1 MESHHKIRSLN
12 TFTTHKS
19 HWYIFSLKD
28 LHVHP
33 TLGRAAKQKNKQ
45 TKSNK
50 ETKKTNNNNNNK
62 HFFNRTPRPLILH
75 SSSRTTCFDNGVDEF
90 AAEIGCDKNAATSRC
105 CVLLFGVKA
114 ARSGGMEKEMT
125 PTPTRIP
132 RYQRL
137 LFLVD
142 TPNHSCRLV
151 SMFLWL
157 LSLRFLAHW
166 CWLVLSQF
174 GSPQWNFEKADQPL
188 GGLDLNISDLVA
200 FTPDNPPTHIT
211 THRFSINKKLHRQ
224 KHEATLNLTTHIYFP
239 LAYNAYAVWKI
250 NPSAIS
256 CSLSST
262 SPVAGLFS
270 KSWRWMQHGNMDP
283 SDTRQPAIPKYFPI
297 FFHLKME
304 SFVPNTKV
312 RFKECVRTYYLKHWC
327 KPNKNMVTIDSS
339 YVSKFLAMRNT
350 SKSSSKGCQ
359 AQIVNGMWMGTYH
372 CVERLSWSKFI
383 TSRLFRT
390 MCYPIHSIA
399 LRFVIYEDT
408 RYVTY
413 CNMKITI
420 EQK

>member
-1 MESHHKIRSLN
+1 
-12 TFTTHKS
+12 
-19 HWYIFSLKD
+19 
-28 LHVHP
+28 
-33 TLGRAAKQKNKQ
+33 
-45 TKSNK
+45 
-50 ETKKTNNNNNNK
+50 
-62 HFFNRTPRPLILH
+62 
-75 SSSRTTCFDNGVDEF
+75 
-90 AAEIGCDKNAATSRC
+90 
-105 CVLLFGVKA
+105 
-114 ARSGGMEKEMT
+114 
-125 PTPTRIP
+125 
-132 RYQRL
+132 
-137 LFLVD
+137 
-142 TPNHSCRLV
+142 
-151 SMFLWL
+151 
-157 LSLRFLAHW
+157 
-166 CWLVLSQF
+166 
-174 GSPQWNFEKADQPL
+174 
-188 GGLDLNISDLVA
+188 
-200 FTPDNPPTHIT
+200 
-211 THRFSINKKLHRQ
+211 
-224 KHEATLNLTTHIYFP
+224 
-239 LAYNAYAVWKI
+239 
-250 NPSAIS
+250 
-256 CSLSST
+256 
-262 SPVAGLFS
+262 
-270 KSWRWMQHGNMDP
+270 MDP

-420 EQK
+420 EQNTWAPLFHQKWATHKKGDKEWRGIWGTCYVVSHPSNTFVARNLVTFPSSTCPLVVETMKRYNQDSIREEQVQNNYKIHLLTHHKFNIDTKNCHI